1 MRKTFFF
8 FIALCAI
15 AIGLSGCSPSSTN
28 PKEETKPDDGT
39 LPFINA
45 TYALITVDNGV
56 DLKLFGGVE
65 PSSAN
70 AEMMKE
76 VLQDSWSITDAES
89 AESTIQWLLTEG
101 HNAEFMT
108 YMNEYLARKDEFND
122 IIAEMK
128 TSSNPTSEE
137 IKFTESVELFAKVHT
152 TSPKYG
158 IAAWDLCR
166 ATQVASWS
174 YIAGYIPYEHAV
186 ELSIEAA
193 EKMRERFSSWEEL
206 LGNYLLGYQYWS
218 EESLSDPNSN
228 LVRRQK
234 IYADLLKSSD
244 NPYSIDWN
252 TPLSMPAKN

>member
-1 MRKTFFF
+1 MRKTRIF

-28 PKEETKPDDGT
+28 PKEEAKPSGT
-39 LPFINA
+39 IQFINA

-56 DLKLFGGVE
+56 DPKLFGGVE

-76 VLQDSWSITDAES
+76 VLQDSWSITDAAS

-101 HNAEFMT
+101 HNAEFMA
-108 YMNEYLARKDEFND
+108 YMDEYLARKDESND
-122 IIAEMK
+122 IIAELK
-128 TSSNPTSEE
+128 ASSNPTPEE

-152 TSPKYG
+152 TSPEYG

-166 ATQVASWS
+166 ATQIASWS

-186 ELSIEAA
+186 ELCIEAA
-193 EKMRERFSSWEEL
+193 EKMRERFSSWEDL
-206 LGNYLLGYQYWS
+206 IGNYLLGYQYWS
-218 EESLSDPNSN
+218 EDSPSDPNSN

-234 IYADLLKSSD
+234 IYADLLKSPD

-252 TPLSMPAKN
+252 TPLNMPDKK